1 MLQILTVKV
10 RLYPD
15 MNQKMFLDQTMEQYR
30 VACTW
35 LSQCYFDNNFT
46 DSQRNLHDRYY
57 KVLRTKFMLKSQMA
71 ESVIKIVLARYK
83 TVATQLRQN
92 PYRYQD
98 CNTKK
103 WYSVL
108 RTLTWLQKPIMF
120 KRPQIDLVATRDWS
134 FVNQRQQLSLNTIKS
149 RIKLGFDNS
158 QLAKLSPN
166 VKLGTAKLVKL
177 KKCYFLHISTTETV
191 PDFVN
196 HHVKHVVGIDR
207 GLRFLTTSYDEQGK
221 TSFVSGKQVL
231 QKRRKFKKLR
241 QQLQAKN
248 TKSAKRRLKK
258 LGQREN
264 RWMTDINHQISKTL
278 VERYGNQTLFVM
290 EDLTNVR
297 FATEKNAKTRRYEA
311 VSWSFYQL
319 EQFLNYKANRIGSK
333 LINVDAHYTSQR
345 DPKTGEINKNFR
357 NHAKHE
363 FYNSVTGTR
372 SNDDRIGAMNIY
384 ELGKRY
390 LDNEPVTFVETV

>member
-1 MLQILTVKV
+1 MLQTLTIKV

-15 MNQKMFLDQTMEQYR
+15 MNQKMFLDQTMKQYR
-30 VACTW
+30 DACTW
-35 LSQCYFDNNFT
+35 LSQQYFDNNFI

-71 ESVIKIVLARYK
+71 ESVIKTVLARYK
-83 TVATQLRQN
+83 IVATQLHQK

-103 WYSVL
+103 WYSIL
-108 RTLTWLQKPIMF
+108 RDLTWLQNPIKF

-134 FVNQRQQLSLNTIKS
+134 FVNQRQQLSLNTIES
-149 RIKLGFDNS
+149 RIKLGFDNL

-177 KKCYFLHISTTETV
+177 KACYFLHVSITKTV
-191 PDFVN
+191 LDFVN

-221 TSFVSGKQVL
+221 TKFVSGKQVL

-258 LGQREN
+258 IGQREN

-278 VERYGNQTLFVM
+278 VEKYGNQTLFVM

-297 FATEKNAKTRRYEA
+297 FATEKIAKTRRYEA
-311 VSWSFYQL
+311 VTWSFYQL
-319 EQFLNYKANRIGSK
+319 EQFLNYKADRIGSK
-333 LINVDAHYTSQR
+333 LIKVDAHYTSQR

-357 NHAKHE
+357 NHGKHE
-363 FYNSVTGTR
+363 FYNPVTNIR

-390 LDNEPVTFVETV
+390 LDNEPITFVETV

>member
-1 MLQILTVKV
+1 MIQTLTVKV

-15 MNQKMFLDQTMEQYR
+15 MEQTMFLDQTMDQYR
-30 VACTW
+30 TACTW
-35 LSQCYFDNNFT
+35 LSQRYFDNNFT

-71 ESVIKIVLARYK
+71 ESVIKTVLARYK
-83 TVATQLRQN
+83 TVATQLHKK

-103 WYSVL
+103 WYTLS
-108 RTLTWLQKPIMF
+108 RDLTWLQKPIKF
-120 KRPQIDLVATRDWS
+120 KRPQLDLVATRDWS

-149 RIKLGFDNS
+149 RIKLGFDDS

-177 KKCYFLHISTTETV
+177 KKYYFLHISVTETV
-191 PDFVN
+191 PDFIN
-196 HHVKHVVGIDR
+196 HQVKHIVGIDR

-221 TSFVSGKQVL
+221 TSFISGKQVL
-231 QKRRKFKKLR
+231 HKRRKFKKLR

-248 TKSAKRRLKK
+248 TKSAKRRLKQI
-258 LGQREN
+258 GQREN
-264 RWMTDINHQISKTL
+264 RWMTNINHQISKTL
-278 VERYGNQTLFVM
+278 VEKYGSQTLFVM

-297 FATEKNAKTRRYEA
+297 FTTEKTVKTRRYEV

-319 EQFLNYKANRIGSK
+319 EQFLNYKADRIGSK
-333 LINVDAHYTSQR
+333 LIKVDAHYTSQR

-357 NHAKHE
+357 NHDKHE
-363 FYNSVTGTR
+363 FYNPATGAR

-390 LDNEPVTFVETV
+390 LDNEPVTFVKPV